1 MTENRERMQK
11 GLIYDPTDKELMK
24 EQGALIARVNEYN
37 ATSPAETEKRA
48 AEPPFHAN
56 WGGKHVRLGNYV
68 YANFNL
74 TLVDDGNIAIGDNVM
89 FAPNVTVITATHP
102 VLPSLR
108 EKGLQFNVDV
118 KICSNVWIGAGA
130 IIMPGITVGENS
142 VVGAGS
148 VVTKDVPPNTV
159 VVGNPARVLREI
171 GERDRLYRSR
181 GQPRES
187 AARNRRTR
195 PLILFQRQ
203 KNRYSRRM
211 KHAPERGVFYFIQLK
226 EN

>member
-1 MTENRERMQK
+1 MTENKERMKK

-48 AEPPFHAN
+48 ALIKEMFAEAGEGCYIEPPFHAN

-74 TLVDDGNIAIGDNVM
+74 TLVDDGNIDIGDNVM

-118 KICSNVWIGAGA
+118 KICPNVWIGAGA

-171 GERDRLYRSR
+171 GERDRIY
-181 GQPRES
+181 
-187 AARNRRTR
+187 
-195 PLILFQRQ
+195 
-203 KNRYSRRM
+203 
-211 KHAPERGVFYFIQLK
+211 YFKDKKIDIPV
-226 EN
+226 E

>member
-1 MTENRERMQK
+1 MTENKERMKK

-24 EQGALIARVNEYN
+24 EQGARIARVNEYN

-48 AEPPFHAN
+48 ALIKEMFAEAGEGCYIEPPFHAN

-74 TLVDDGNIAIGDNVM
+74 TLVDDGNIDIGDNVM

-102 VLPSLR
+102 VLPALR

-118 KICSNVWIGAGA
+118 KICPNVWIGAGA

-171 GERDRLYRSR
+171 GEHDRIY
-181 GQPRES
+181 
-187 AARNRRTR
+187 
-195 PLILFQRQ
+195 
-203 KNRYSRRM
+203 
-211 KHAPERGVFYFIQLK
+211 YFKDKKIDIPV
-226 EN
+226 E

>member
-11 GLIYDPTDKELMK
+11 GLIYDPTDPELMK
-24 EQGALIARVNEYN
+24 EQGALIVRVNEYN
-37 ATSPAETEKRA
+37 ATSPAEAEKRA
-48 AEPPFHAN
+48 ALIKEMFAEAGEGCYIEPPFRAN

-74 TLVDDGNIAIGDNVM
+74 TLVDDGYIDIGDNVM

-102 VLPSLR
+102 VLPALR

-118 KICSNVWIGAGA
+118 KICNNVWIGAGV

-171 GERDRLYRSR
+171 GERDRIY
-181 GQPRES
+181 
-187 AARNRRTR
+187 
-195 PLILFQRQ
+195 
-203 KNRYSRRM
+203 
-211 KHAPERGVFYFIQLK
+211 YFKDKKIDIPV
-226 EN
+226 E

>member
-11 GLIYDPTDKELMK
+11 GLIYDPTDPELMK
-24 EQGALIARVNEYN
+24 EQGALIARMNEYN

-48 AEPPFHAN
+48 ALIKEMFAEAGEGCYIEPPFHAN

-74 TLVDDGNIAIGDNVM
+74 TLVDDGNIDIGDNVM

-102 VLPSLR
+102 VLPALR

-118 KICSNVWIGAGA
+118 KICPNVWIGAGA

-171 GERDRLYRSR
+171 GERDRLY
-181 GQPRES
+181 
-187 AARNRRTR
+187 
-195 PLILFQRQ
+195 
-203 KNRYSRRM
+203 
-211 KHAPERGVFYFIQLK
+211 YFRDKKIDIPV
-226 EN
+226 E

>member
-1 MTENRERMQK
+1 MTENKERMKK

-37 ATSPAETEKRA
+37 ATSPAETEKSA
-48 AEPPFHAN
+48 ALTKEMFAEAGEGCYIEPPFHAN

-74 TLVDDGNIAIGDNVM
+74 TLVDDGNIDIGDNVM

-102 VLPSLR
+102 VLPALR

-118 KICSNVWIGAGA
+118 KICPNVWIGAGA

-171 GERDRLYRSR
+171 GEHDRIY
-181 GQPRES
+181 
-187 AARNRRTR
+187 
-195 PLILFQRQ
+195 
-203 KNRYSRRM
+203 
-211 KHAPERGVFYFIQLK
+211 YFKDKKIDIPV
-226 EN
+226 E

>member
-1 MTENRERMQK
+1 MTENKERMKK

-48 AEPPFHAN
+48 ALIKEMFAEAGEGCYIEPPFHAN

-74 TLVDDGNIAIGDNVM
+74 TLVDDGNIDIGDNVM

-102 VLPSLR
+102 VLPALR

-171 GERDRLYRSR
+171 GEHDRIY
-181 GQPRES
+181 
-187 AARNRRTR
+187 
-195 PLILFQRQ
+195 
-203 KNRYSRRM
+203 
-211 KHAPERGVFYFIQLK
+211 YFKDKKIDIPV
-226 EN
+226 

>member
-11 GLIYDPTDKELMK
+11 GLIYDPTDPELMK

-48 AEPPFHAN
+48 ALIKEMFAEAGEGCYIEPPFHAN

-171 GERDRLYRSR
+171 GERDRLY
-181 GQPRES
+181 
-187 AARNRRTR
+187 
-195 PLILFQRQ
+195 
-203 KNRYSRRM
+203 
-211 KHAPERGVFYFIQLK
+211 YFRDKKIDIPV
-226 EN
+226 E

>member
-48 AEPPFHAN
+48 ALIKEMFAEAGEGCYIEPPFHAN

-74 TLVDDGNIAIGDNVM
+74 TLVDDGNIDIGDNVM

-102 VLPSLR
+102 VLPALR
-108 EKGLQFNVDV
+108 EK
-118 KICSNVWIGAGA
+118 
-130 IIMPGITVGENS
+130 
-142 VVGAGS
+142 
-148 VVTKDVPPNTV
+148 
-159 VVGNPARVLREI
+159 
-171 GERDRLYRSR
+171 
-181 GQPRES
+181 
-187 AARNRRTR
+187 
-195 PLILFQRQ
+195 
-203 KNRYSRRM
+203 
-211 KHAPERGVFYFIQLK
+211 
-226 EN
+226 

>member
-1 MTENRERMQK
+1 MTENKERMKK

-24 EQGALIARVNEYN
+24 EQGALIARMNEYN

-48 AEPPFHAN
+48 ALIKEMFAEAGEGCYIEPPFHAN

-74 TLVDDGNIAIGDNVM
+74 TLVDDGNIDIGDNVM

-171 GERDRLYRSR
+171 GERDRLY
-181 GQPRES
+181 
-187 AARNRRTR
+187 
-195 PLILFQRQ
+195 
-203 KNRYSRRM
+203 
-211 KHAPERGVFYFIQLK
+211 YFRDKKIDIPV
-226 EN
+226 

>member
-1 MTENRERMQK
+1 MTENKERMKK

-48 AEPPFHAN
+48 ALIKEMFAEAGEGCYIEPPFHAN

-74 TLVDDGNIAIGDNVM
+74 TLVDDGNIDIGDNVM

-102 VLPSLR
+102 VLPALR

-171 GERDRLYRSR
+171 GERDRIY
-181 GQPRES
+181 
-187 AARNRRTR
+187 
-195 PLILFQRQ
+195 
-203 KNRYSRRM
+203 
-211 KHAPERGVFYFIQLK
+211 YFKDKKIDIPV
-226 EN
+226 E

>member
-11 GLIYDPTDKELMK
+11 GLIYDPTDPELMK
-24 EQGALIARVNEYN
+24 EQGALIARMNEYN

-48 AEPPFHAN
+48 ALIKEMFAEAGEGCYIEPPFRAN

-74 TLVDDGNIAIGDNVM
+74 TLVDDGNIDIGDNVM

-102 VLPSLR
+102 VLPALR

-118 KICSNVWIGAGA
+118 KICPNVWIGAGA

-171 GERDRLYRSR
+171 GEHDRIY
-181 GQPRES
+181 
-187 AARNRRTR
+187 
-195 PLILFQRQ
+195 
-203 KNRYSRRM
+203 
-211 KHAPERGVFYFIQLK
+211 YFKDKKIDIPV
-226 EN
+226 E

>member
-11 GLIYDPTDKELMK
+11 GLIYDPTDPELMK
-24 EQGALIARVNEYN
+24 EQGALIARMNEYN

-48 AEPPFHAN
+48 ALIKEMFAEAGEGCYIEPPFHAN

-74 TLVDDGNIAIGDNVM
+74 TLVDDGNIDIGDNVM

-102 VLPSLR
+102 VLPALR

-118 KICSNVWIGAGA
+118 KICPNVWIGAGA

-171 GERDRLYRSR
+171 GERDRIY
-181 GQPRES
+181 
-187 AARNRRTR
+187 
-195 PLILFQRQ
+195 
-203 KNRYSRRM
+203 
-211 KHAPERGVFYFIQLK
+211 YFKDKKIDIPV
-226 EN
+226 E

>member
-11 GLIYDPTDKELMK
+11 GLIYDPTDPELMK
-24 EQGALIARVNEYN
+24 EQGALIARMNEYN

-48 AEPPFHAN
+48 ALIKEMFAEAGEGCYIEPPFRAN

-74 TLVDDGNIAIGDNVM
+74 TLVDDGNIDIGDNVM

-171 GERDRLYRSR
+171 GERDRLY
-181 GQPRES
+181 
-187 AARNRRTR
+187 
-195 PLILFQRQ
+195 
-203 KNRYSRRM
+203 
-211 KHAPERGVFYFIQLK
+211 YFRDKKIDIPV
-226 EN
+226 E

>member
-1 MTENRERMQK
+1 MKK

-48 AEPPFHAN
+48 ALIKEMFAEAGEGCYIEPPFHAN

-74 TLVDDGNIAIGDNVM
+74 TLVDDGNIDIGDNVM

-102 VLPSLR
+102 VLPALR

-118 KICSNVWIGAGA
+118 KICNNVWIGAGA

-171 GERDRLYRSR
+171 GEHDRIY
-181 GQPRES
+181 
-187 AARNRRTR
+187 
-195 PLILFQRQ
+195 
-203 KNRYSRRM
+203 
-211 KHAPERGVFYFIQLK
+211 YFKDKKIDIPV
-226 EN
+226 E

>member
-11 GLIYDPTDKELMK
+11 GLIYDPTDPELMK

-48 AEPPFHAN
+48 ALIKEMFAEAGEGCYIEPPFHAN

-74 TLVDDGNIAIGDNVM
+74 TLVDDGNIDIGDNVM

-102 VLPSLR
+102 VLPALR

-118 KICSNVWIGAGA
+118 MICPNVWIGAGA

-171 GERDRLYRSR
+171 GERDRLY
-181 GQPRES
+181 
-187 AARNRRTR
+187 
-195 PLILFQRQ
+195 
-203 KNRYSRRM
+203 
-211 KHAPERGVFYFIQLK
+211 YFRDKKIDIPV
-226 EN
+226 E

>member
-1 MTENRERMQK
+1 MTENKERMQK
-11 GLIYDPTDKELMK
+11 GLIYDPTDPELMK
-24 EQGALIARVNEYN
+24 EQGALIARMNEYN

-48 AEPPFHAN
+48 ALIKEMFAEAGEGCYIEPPFHAN

-74 TLVDDGNIAIGDNVM
+74 TLVDDGNIDIGDNVM

-102 VLPSLR
+102 VLPALR

-118 KICSNVWIGAGA
+118 KICPNVWIGAGA

-171 GERDRLYRSR
+171 GERDRIY
-181 GQPRES
+181 
-187 AARNRRTR
+187 
-195 PLILFQRQ
+195 
-203 KNRYSRRM
+203 
-211 KHAPERGVFYFIQLK
+211 YFKDKKIDIPV
-226 EN
+226 E

>member
-1 MTENRERMQK
+1 MTENKERMKK

-48 AEPPFHAN
+48 ALIKEMFAEAGEGCYIEPPFHAN

-74 TLVDDGNIAIGDNVM
+74 TLVDDGNIDIGDNVM

-102 VLPSLR
+102 VLPALR

-118 KICSNVWIGAGA
+118 KICPNVWIGAGA

-171 GERDRLYRSR
+171 GEHDRIY
-181 GQPRES
+181 
-187 AARNRRTR
+187 
-195 PLILFQRQ
+195 
-203 KNRYSRRM
+203 
-211 KHAPERGVFYFIQLK
+211 YFKDKKIDIPV
-226 EN
+226 E

>member
-1 MTENRERMQK
+1 MTENKERMKK

-48 AEPPFHAN
+48 ALIKEMFAEAGEGCYIEPPFHAN

-74 TLVDDGNIAIGDNVM
+74 TLVDDGYIDIGDNVM

-102 VLPSLR
+102 VLPALR

-118 KICSNVWIGAGA
+118 KICNNVWIGAGA

-171 GERDRLYRSR
+171 GERDRIY
-181 GQPRES
+181 
-187 AARNRRTR
+187 
-195 PLILFQRQ
+195 
-203 KNRYSRRM
+203 
-211 KHAPERGVFYFIQLK
+211 YFKDKKIDIPV
-226 EN
+226 E

>member
-1 MTENRERMQK
+1 MTENRERMKK

-48 AEPPFHAN
+48 ALIKEMFAEAGEGCYIEPPFHAN

-74 TLVDDGNIAIGDNVM
+74 TLVDDGNIDIGDNVM

-102 VLPSLR
+102 VLPALR

-171 GERDRLYRSR
+171 GEHDRIY
-181 GQPRES
+181 
-187 AARNRRTR
+187 
-195 PLILFQRQ
+195 
-203 KNRYSRRM
+203 
-211 KHAPERGVFYFIQLK
+211 YFKDKKIDIPV
-226 EN
+226 E

>member
-48 AEPPFHAN
+48 ALIKEMFAEAGEGCYIEPPFHAN

-74 TLVDDGNIAIGDNVM
+74 TLVDDGNIDIGDNVM

-102 VLPSLR
+102 VLPALR

-118 KICSNVWIGAGA
+118 MICNNVWIGAGA

-171 GERDRLYRSR
+171 GERDRLY
-181 GQPRES
+181 
-187 AARNRRTR
+187 
-195 PLILFQRQ
+195 
-203 KNRYSRRM
+203 
-211 KHAPERGVFYFIQLK
+211 YFRDKKIDIPV
-226 EN
+226 E

>member
-1 MTENRERMQK
+1 MKK

-48 AEPPFHAN
+48 ALIKEMFAEAGEGCYIEPPFHAN

-74 TLVDDGNIAIGDNVM
+74 TLVDDGNIDIGDNVM

-102 VLPSLR
+102 VLPALR

-118 KICSNVWIGAGA
+118 KICNNVWIGAGA

-171 GERDRLYRSR
+171 GEHDRIY
-181 GQPRES
+181 
-187 AARNRRTR
+187 
-195 PLILFQRQ
+195 
-203 KNRYSRRM
+203 
-211 KHAPERGVFYFIQLK
+211 YFKDKKIDIPV
-226 EN
+226 

>member
-1 MTENRERMQK
+1 MTENKERMKK

-24 EQGALIARVNEYN
+24 EQGALIARMNEYN

-48 AEPPFHAN
+48 ALIKEMFAEAGEGCYIEPPFHAN

-74 TLVDDGNIAIGDNVM
+74 TLVDDGNIDIGDNVM

-171 GERDRLYRSR
+171 GERDRLY
-181 GQPRES
+181 
-187 AARNRRTR
+187 
-195 PLILFQRQ
+195 
-203 KNRYSRRM
+203 
-211 KHAPERGVFYFIQLK
+211 YFRDKKIDIPV
-226 EN
+226 E

>member
-1 MTENRERMQK
+1 MSSENRERMQK
-11 GLIYDPTDKELMK
+11 SLIYDPTDPELMK
-24 EQGALIARVNEYN
+24 EQGALIVRVNEYN
-37 ATSPAETEKRA
+37 ATSPAEAEKRA
-48 AEPPFHAN
+48 ALIKEMFAEAGEGCYIEPPFRAN

-74 TLVDDGNIAIGDNVM
+74 TLVDDGYIDIGDNVM

-102 VLPSLR
+102 VLPALR

-118 KICSNVWIGAGA
+118 KICNNVWIGAGA

-171 GERDRLYRSR
+171 GERDRIY
-181 GQPRES
+181 
-187 AARNRRTR
+187 
-195 PLILFQRQ
+195 
-203 KNRYSRRM
+203 
-211 KHAPERGVFYFIQLK
+211 YFKDKKIDIPA
-226 EN
+226 E

>member
-11 GLIYDPTDKELMK
+11 GLIYDPTDPELMK
-24 EQGALIARVNEYN
+24 EQGALIARMNEYN

-48 AEPPFHAN
+48 ALIKEMFAEAGEGCYIEPPFHAN

-74 TLVDDGNIAIGDNVM
+74 TLVDDGNIDIGDNVM

-118 KICSNVWIGAGA
+118 KICNNVWIGAGA

-171 GERDRLYRSR
+171 GERDRIY
-181 GQPRES
+181 
-187 AARNRRTR
+187 
-195 PLILFQRQ
+195 
-203 KNRYSRRM
+203 
-211 KHAPERGVFYFIQLK
+211 YFKDKKIDIPV
-226 EN
+226 E

>member
-11 GLIYDPTDKELMK
+11 GLIYDPTDPELMK
-24 EQGALIARVNEYN
+24 EQGALIARMNEYN

-48 AEPPFHAN
+48 ALIKEMFAEAGEGCYIEPPFHAN

-74 TLVDDGNIAIGDNVM
+74 TLVDDGNIDIGDNVM

-118 KICSNVWIGAGA
+118 KICNNVWIGAGA

-171 GERDRLYRSR
+171 GERDRLY
-181 GQPRES
+181 
-187 AARNRRTR
+187 
-195 PLILFQRQ
+195 
-203 KNRYSRRM
+203 
-211 KHAPERGVFYFIQLK
+211 YFRDKKIDIPV
-226 EN
+226 E

>member
-1 MTENRERMQK
+1 MTENKERMKK

-37 ATSPAETEKRA
+37 ATSRAETENLA
-48 AEPPFHAN
+48 AIIKEMFAEAGEGCYIEPPFHAN

-74 TLVDDGNIAIGDNVM
+74 TLVDDGNIDIGDNVM

-171 GERDRLYRSR
+171 GERDRLY
-181 GQPRES
+181 
-187 AARNRRTR
+187 
-195 PLILFQRQ
+195 
-203 KNRYSRRM
+203 
-211 KHAPERGVFYFIQLK
+211 YFRDKKIDIPV
-226 EN
+226 E

>member
-1 MTENRERMQK
+1 MTENKERMKK

-48 AEPPFHAN
+48 ALIKEMFAEAGEGCYIEPPFHAN

-74 TLVDDGNIAIGDNVM
+74 TLVDDGYIDIGDNVM

-102 VLPSLR
+102 VLPALR

-118 KICSNVWIGAGA
+118 KICPNVWIGAGA

-171 GERDRLYRSR
+171 GEHDRIY
-181 GQPRES
+181 
-187 AARNRRTR
+187 
-195 PLILFQRQ
+195 
-203 KNRYSRRM
+203 
-211 KHAPERGVFYFIQLK
+211 YFKDKKIDIPV
-226 EN
+226 E

>member
-1 MTENRERMQK
+1 MTENKERMKK

-48 AEPPFHAN
+48 ALIKEMFAEAGEGCYIEPPFHAN

-74 TLVDDGNIAIGDNVM
+74 TLVDDGNIDIGDNVM

-171 GERDRLYRSR
+171 GERDRIY
-181 GQPRES
+181 
-187 AARNRRTR
+187 
-195 PLILFQRQ
+195 
-203 KNRYSRRM
+203 
-211 KHAPERGVFYFIQLK
+211 YFKDKKIDIPV
-226 EN
+226 E

>member
-11 GLIYDPTDKELMK
+11 GLIYDPTDPELMK
-24 EQGALIARVNEYN
+24 EQGALIARMNEYN

-48 AEPPFHAN
+48 ALIKEMFAEAGEGCYIEPPFRAN

-118 KICSNVWIGAGA
+118 KICNNVWIGAGA

-171 GERDRLYRSR
+171 GEHDRIY
-181 GQPRES
+181 
-187 AARNRRTR
+187 
-195 PLILFQRQ
+195 
-203 KNRYSRRM
+203 
-211 KHAPERGVFYFIQLK
+211 YFKDKKIDIPV
-226 EN
+226 E

>member
-1 MTENRERMQK
+1 MTENKERMKK

-48 AEPPFHAN
+48 ALIKEMFAEAGEGCYIEPPFH
-56 WGGKHVRLGNYV
+56 
-68 YANFNL
+68 
-74 TLVDDGNIAIGDNVM
+74 DNVM

-102 VLPSLR
+102 VLPALR

-171 GERDRLYRSR
+171 GEHDRIY
-181 GQPRES
+181 
-187 AARNRRTR
+187 
-195 PLILFQRQ
+195 
-203 KNRYSRRM
+203 
-211 KHAPERGVFYFIQLK
+211 YFKDKKIDIPV
-226 EN
+226 

>member
-1 MTENRERMQK
+1 MSSENRERMQK
-11 GLIYDPTDKELMK
+11 SLIYDPSDPELRK
-24 EQGALIARVNEYN
+24 EQGALIVRVNEYN
-37 ATSPAETEKRA
+37 ATSPAEAEKRA
-48 AEPPFHAN
+48 ALIKEMFAEAGEGCYIEPPFRAN

-74 TLVDDGNIAIGDNVM
+74 TLVDDGYIDIGDNVM

-102 VLPSLR
+102 VLPALR

-118 KICSNVWIGAGA
+118 KICNNVWIGAGA

-171 GERDRLYRSR
+171 GERDRIY
-181 GQPRES
+181 
-187 AARNRRTR
+187 
-195 PLILFQRQ
+195 
-203 KNRYSRRM
+203 
-211 KHAPERGVFYFIQLK
+211 YFKDKKIDIPV
-226 EN
+226 E

>member
-1 MTENRERMQK
+1 MTENKERMKK

-48 AEPPFHAN
+48 ALIKEMFAEAGEGCYIEPPFHAN

-74 TLVDDGNIAIGDNVM
+74 TLVDDGNIDIGDNVM

-102 VLPSLR
+102 VLPALR

-118 KICSNVWIGAGA
+118 KICNNVWIGAGA

-171 GERDRLYRSR
+171 GEHDRIY
-181 GQPRES
+181 
-187 AARNRRTR
+187 
-195 PLILFQRQ
+195 
-203 KNRYSRRM
+203 
-211 KHAPERGVFYFIQLK
+211 YFKDKKIDIPV
-226 EN
+226 

>member
-1 MTENRERMQK
+1 MSSENRERMQK
-11 GLIYDPTDKELMK
+11 SLIYDPTDPELMK
-24 EQGALIARVNEYN
+24 EQGALIVRVNEYN
-37 ATSPAETEKRA
+37 ATSPAEAEKRA
-48 AEPPFHAN
+48 VLIKEMFAEAGEGCYIEPPFRAN

-74 TLVDDGNIAIGDNVM
+74 TLVDDGYIDIGDNVM

-102 VLPSLR
+102 VLPALR

-118 KICSNVWIGAGA
+118 KICNNVWIGAGA

-171 GERDRLYRSR
+171 GERDRIY
-181 GQPRES
+181 
-187 AARNRRTR
+187 
-195 PLILFQRQ
+195 
-203 KNRYSRRM
+203 
-211 KHAPERGVFYFIQLK
+211 YFKDKKIDIPV
-226 EN
+226 E

>member
-1 MTENRERMQK
+1 MTENKERMKK

-48 AEPPFHAN
+48 ALIKEMFAEAGEGCYIEPPFHAN

-74 TLVDDGNIAIGDNVM
+74 TLVDDGNIDIGDNVM

-118 KICSNVWIGAGA
+118 KICNNVWIGAGA

-171 GERDRLYRSR
+171 GERDRIY
-181 GQPRES
+181 
-187 AARNRRTR
+187 
-195 PLILFQRQ
+195 
-203 KNRYSRRM
+203 
-211 KHAPERGVFYFIQLK
+211 YFKDKKIDIPV
-226 EN
+226 E

>member
-1 MTENRERMQK
+1 MTENKERMKK

-48 AEPPFHAN
+48 ALIKEMFAEAGEGCYIEPPFHAN

-74 TLVDDGNIAIGDNVM
+74 TLVDDGNIDIGDNVM

-102 VLPSLR
+102 VLPALR

-118 KICSNVWIGAGA
+118 KICPNVWIGAGA

-171 GERDRLYRSR
+171 GEHD
-181 GQPRES
+181 
-187 AARNRRTR
+187 
-195 PLILFQRQ
+195 LI
-203 KNRYSRRM
+203 Y
-211 KHAPERGVFYFIQLK
+211 YFKDKKIDIPV
-226 EN
+226 